1 MHPVYAFV
9 FLAGRTVA
17 FTALRTR
24 LGGGR
29 AGACTSRPGRGAV
42 GCASSKAAVEESRFP
57 HPLTRSA
64 LGVLRLDYDYPPAP
78 GDVDSPL
85 SWDYRVYYRCVPG
98 YTFDMCKSNKL
109 SQDVKVELEAAT
121 KWLEA
126 QGCSGITGDCG
137 FMMQIQPLIRNF
149 TKLPVFMSSLVQLPT
164 VRAGFSNRERIAI
177 FSANGGDLHHMF
189 ETFRSECNLDS
200 KDEAFVIVGCE
211 KVDGFDAVEL
221 GGKVNVTKVQPG
233 IVAKAVEIVKAHPD
247 LRAILMECTELPA
260 YSDAVRNATGLPVYD
275 AITCCNMQSPRRPAP
290 QRGRGAEGTPK
301 GEKPHCS
308 RFMAGV
314 QNNPRFGL
322 EEWQRK
328 FDGEQEAYVFG
339 QHLTPAQRANL
350 VNKPAL
356 VIEPAS
362 DALVIDVN
370 KPASDALFDK
380 PAKVTAAAA

>member
-1 MHPVYAFV
+1 
-9 FLAGRTVA
+9 
-17 FTALRTR
+17 
-24 LGGGR
+24 
-29 AGACTSRPGRGAV
+29 
-42 GCASSKAAVEESRFP
+42 
-57 HPLTRSA
+57 
-64 LGVLRLDYDYPPAP
+64 
-78 GDVDSPL
+78 
-85 SWDYRVYYRCVPG
+85 
-98 YTFDMCKSNKL
+98 MCKSNKL

-275 AITCCNMQSPRRPAP
+275 AITCCNM
-290 QRGRGAEGTPK
+290 
-301 GEKPHCS
+301 
-308 RFMAGV
+308 FMAGV